1 MELSSNPIKTI
12 KNDNFKR
19 KINNRKR
26 NTIFYLLFNPTL
38 LQLDGAEISTG
49 RYVFTSDTPVF
60 NSDLP
65 PKWYIANSQGL
76 KYAVSQTSRTT
87 FEVSVYDNEGAE
99 SGSDLSGVEIQVEL

>member
-1 MELSSNPIKTI
+1 MIILKGKLTI
-12 KNDNFKR
+12 ESGTPFF
-19 KINNRKR
+19 
-26 NTIFYLLFNPTL
+26 TLLFNPTL
-38 LQLDGAEISTG
+38 LQLYGAEISTG